1 MLTLLGPYEQPVAE
15 PYIENNLHV
24 TYTPALQVTQLGA
37 GQGGEGAGNGPPPR
51 RREQGRDGMR
61 HGWREAPGEC

>member
-1 MLTLLGPYEQPVAE
+1 MQ
-15 PYIENNLHV
+15 NRHV
-24 TYTPALQVTQLGA
+24 NHTPALQVTQLGA

-61 HGWREAPGEC
+61 HGWREAPGKC